1 MLKMALGSCV
11 AAIAMFV
18 TGFLFY
24 ATPLQGIAFSAVD
37 DAKGAAI
44 QGALADN
51 LSASGT
57 GTYTIPNPSTSD
69 GGVGYIQG
77 PIATIHYSNQ
87 GYPIADMSVL
97 AWGFLHELI
106 ICFLLGWALM
116 GIDRRVPD
124 YISRGKTVIMFSLA
138 ASAFV
143 HLGNPIWYH
152 HDWTYEIY
160 RFVADAVMLIVA
172 GMILA
177 RWFLPVAAEMPPL
190 SKGGIA

>member
-1 MLKMALGSCV
+1 MFKMALGAFV

-24 ATPLQGIAFSAVD
+24 ATPLQGLAYSSVD
-37 DAKGAAI
+37 DGKAAAV

-51 LSASGT
+51 LTASGT
-57 GTYTIPNPSTSD
+57 GTYIIPNPSTSA
-69 GGVGYIQG
+69 GGVGYING
-77 PIATIHYSNQ
+77 PIATVHFTAS
-87 GYPIADMSVL
+87 GFPIADMSVL
-97 AWGFLHELI
+97 AWGFLHEFI

-116 GIDRRVPD
+116 GIDRRIPD
-124 YISRGKTVIMFSLA
+124 YISRSKTVIMFALA
-138 ASAFV
+138 ASAFI

-160 RFVADAVMLIVA
+160 RFIADAIMLTVA

-177 RWFLPVAAEMPPL
+177 RWFLPVAAEMPEVG
-190 SKGGIA
+190 KAA